1 MAGRKPDPGKRAQI
15 LRAATDIFS
24 AREFHAVPVED
35 VATAAGVGKGTLYL
49 YFPTKEQLF
58 YATILEALDVLLAE
72 LRTAVRGRSGEDAL
86 RAFVS
91 CMLDFF
97 WRRHQL
103 AVLMHSYEH
112 RLREPSGVEW
122 RARRAAM
129 VTLAREVVAPAIR
142 ADRLATRDAALA
154 TEMLLALVRA
164 AVLNQRN
171 GDRPARAADL
181 VVRLFLHGMASTD
194 RRGRKIVRRSRAA
207 GARR

>member
-1 MAGRKPDPGKRAQI
+1 MSGRKSNPEKRAQI
-15 LRAATDIFS
+15 LRAATEIFS
-24 AREFHAVPVED
+24 AREFHAVPVDD

-58 YATILEALDVLLAE
+58 YATILDALDVLLGE
-72 LRTAVRGRSGEDAL
+72 LRAAVHGRSGEEAL
-86 RAFVS
+86 RGFVA

-129 VTLAREVVAPAIR
+129 VALARGLLAPEIR
-142 ADRLATRDAALA
+142 AGHLATRDAALA
-154 TEMLLALVRA
+154 TEMLLALIRA

-181 VVRLFLHGMASTD
+181 VVRLFLHGIASAD
-194 RRGRKIVRRSRAA
+194 GRGRKATRGARAA
-207 GARR
+207 GAR